1 MYGNYADD
9 HQKTPKE
16 DSETDKSS
24 PKNCIK
30 SDYHRLSLFYDA
42 SLIFFQTR
50 PQKSYIF
57 DIISELKIFRHFLAY
72 CAYNLSH

>member
-42 SLIFFQTR
+42 SLYFFPNQTT
-50 PQKSYIF
+50 KSYNF
-57 DIISELKIFRHFLAY
+57 DIISELKFSDIF
-72 CAYNLSH
+72 